1 MIKRGSKKAI
11 SNIEMSVAIILFVVA
26 VFSIILMFNV
36 YYKPEAISYSVLD
49 DFEKSFLEYADNF
62 TKVGFYV
69 TNPGPG
75 CLNITLNDN
84 IQGNNLGVFFENIQS
99 SSSLGV
105 ENMVF
110 DSKGPGFYELYLF
123 SFPVKPYS
131 GNCVSISPVY
141 TIPDQGKIFLSSK
154 FSQIALNFNDTN
166 LVIKD
171 DQGIIY
177 SNSQVP
183 PKGAEVLSKTFFILV
198 YDNEKIKN
206 CQVRVQRW

>member
-1 MIKRGSKKAI
+1 
-11 SNIEMSVAIILFVVA
+11 
-26 VFSIILMFNV
+26 
-36 YYKPEAISYSVLD
+36 
-49 DFEKSFLEYADNF
+49 
-62 TKVGFYV
+62 
-69 TNPGPG
+69 
-75 CLNITLNDN
+75 
-84 IQGNNLGVFFENIQS
+84 
-99 SSSLGV
+99 
-105 ENMVF
+105 
-110 DSKGPGFYELYLF
+110 
-123 SFPVKPYS
+123 
-131 GNCVSISPVY
+131 
-141 TIPDQGKIFLSSK
+141 LSSK